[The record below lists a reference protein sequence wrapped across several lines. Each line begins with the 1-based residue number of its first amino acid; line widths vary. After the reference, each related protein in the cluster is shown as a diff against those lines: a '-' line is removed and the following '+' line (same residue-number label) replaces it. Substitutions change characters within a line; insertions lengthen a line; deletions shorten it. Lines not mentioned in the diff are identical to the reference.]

1 MKEFLSVATQNEEK
15 DIYIEG
21 KHVSLV
27 YFRAG
32 YTEKDYFDE
41 VIFI

>member
-1 MKEFLSVATQNEEK
+1 VATYDEQKN
-15 DIYIEG
+15 IYIEG

-41 VIFI
+41 VILYLI